1 MSGSIAHI
9 FFVEDEPDLQQV
21 MQITLDGIP
30 SLKYKILNSAEEA
43 LEAMEKELPDA
54 VVCDHYLPKMTGV
67 NLLINV
73 KDKFPSVKR
82 YLLTGAVDQKVY
94 QSAKID
100 AQVVKIFE
108 KPLIIEDIIHEI
120 TGKL

>member
-82 YLLTGAVDQKVY
+82 YLLTGAVDHKVY